1 MGKLTPGATLIY
13 ENSEGVIYAREEGST
28 ERHVVGMTL
37 EAQQR
42 REGILENELWHK
54 IRQEAQTNP
63 ALHDTLERAKM
74 IYYLSRKS

>member
-13 ENSEGVIYAREEGST
+13 ESNDGVIYAREEGST

-54 IRQEAQTNP
+54 IRQEAKTNP

-74 IYYLSRKS
+74 IYYLSRK

>member
-54 IRQEAQTNP
+54 IRQEAQTNA
-63 ALHDTLERAKM
+63 ALHDALERAKV
-74 IYYLSRKS
+74 IYYLSRK